1 MQQPTC
7 PFDHGSQP
15 GDAAGVAAFDRLTYD
30 ERTALYTDLRHAGG
44 VTYTP
49 ARDAWLVTSYE
60 LCNEVYQQPERF
72 SSAQAATFASA
83 FRQSPAAR
91 AVLKTSQ
98 VGSRARTLLQT
109 DPPEH
114 TRYRRIMQRALE
126 PGKFMR
132 QITPRVREI
141 VAGLLDSAAATGRF
155 DAVTDYAVHVP
166 IRVIAAVL
174 DVPEHD
180 VARLKLWTDHL
191 FAVQIDN
198 VDEETVV
205 QAAHSVI
212 EMEAYFLAKIA
223 DRRAAFR
230 DDFLGRLLDS
240 SAGDDALSDAE
251 VLNLIV
257 HVMVGGT
264 ESTTNFLG
272 TLIYLLLSTDG
283 LLDRLRADRA
293 RIPGVIEECLRFG
306 CPLEVSIR
314 IAVGE
319 QRIGDTIIPDGGR
332 VLIAIAS
339 ANRDEQQL
347 GDGDFDENRDMRGAP
362 HLTFGRGIHAC
373 IGQQLARRE
382 ALITVEGLLDRI
394 SAPRLDPQGTPAP
407 LDTLGAIGYRHL
419 PLVTS

>member
-1 MQQPTC
+1 MAQPTC
-7 PFDHGSQP
+7 PFDHGSP
-15 GDAAGVAAFDRLTYD
+15 PENPVGVAVFDHLTHD

-44 VTYTP
+44 VSYTP
-49 ARDAWLVTSYE
+49 AIDSWLVTSYE
-60 LCNEVYQQPERF
+60 LCNEVYRQPERF

-91 AVLKTSQ
+91 AVLKTSR

-132 QITPRVREI
+132 QITPRVQEI
-141 VAGLLDSAAATGRF
+141 VAGLLDSTAAAGHF

-166 IRVIAAVL
+166 VRVVAAVL
-174 DVPEHD
+174 DVPEKD

-205 QAAHSVI
+205 QAAHSII

-223 DRRAAFR
+223 ERRAAFR

-240 SAGDDALSDAE
+240 PAGEAALSDAE

-283 LLDRLRADRA
+283 LLERLRGDRS
-293 RIPGVIEECLRFG
+293 RIPEVIEECLRFG

-319 QRIGDTIIPDGGR
+319 QRIGDTVIPDGGR

-339 ANRDEQQL
+339 ANLDERQF
-347 GDGDFDENRDMRGAP
+347 GDGDFDESRNMRGAP

-394 SAPRLDPQGTPAP
+394 PVPRLDPLVAPEP

-419 PLVTS
+419 PVVTS

>member
-1 MQQPTC
+1 MQQQTC
-7 PFDHGSQP
+7 PVGHGSQP
-15 GDAAGVAAFDRLTYD
+15 GNSAGATAFDRLTHD
-30 ERTALYTDLRHAGG
+30 ERTALYTDLRHGG
-44 VTYTP
+44 VSYAP
-49 ARDAWLVTSYE
+49 AIDAWLVTSYE
-60 LCNEVYQQPERF
+60 LCNEVYRQPERF

-91 AVLKTSQ
+91 AVLKTSR

-132 QITPRVREI
+132 QITPRVQEI
-141 VAGLLDSAAATGRF
+141 VAGLLDSAAAAGHF
-155 DAVTDYAVHVP
+155 DAVSDYAVHVP
-166 IRVIAAVL
+166 VRVVAAVL
-174 DVPEHD
+174 DVPERD
-180 VARLKLWTDHL
+180 VAELKRWTDHL

-198 VDEETVV
+198 VDEDTVV
-205 QAAHSVI
+205 QAARSVI

-223 DRRAAFR
+223 ERRGAFR

-240 SAGDDALSDAE
+240 PAGEDALSDAE

-283 LLDRLRADRA
+283 LLERLRADRS
-293 RIPGVIEECLRFG
+293 RIPEVIEECLRYG

-314 IAVGE
+314 IAAGE
-319 QRIGDTIIPDGGR
+319 QRVGGTVIPDGGR

-339 ANRDEQQL
+339 ANRDEQQF
-347 GDGDFDENRDMRGAP
+347 GDGEFDGNRNMRGAP

-394 SAPRLDPQGTPAP
+394 SAPRLDPRDTAEP

-419 PLVTS
+419 PVVTS